1 MSPVVTIGVRDARAH
16 ASRFVMSIVAI
27 ALGVAFV
34 LGSFCFRGL
43 LDGQVRKMT
52 STNADGDVYVQGLV
66 TEDSDDSSASAD
78 SAASSAA
85 SATASSSSSDDDT
98 DSRNNI
104 DVSLVDTIAAVDGVQ
119 TAVPARSLDG
129 VVLVNSDGV
138 AASSMTGTS
147 ANAMSEEYRWRS
159 AHFVQGGYPR
169 GEHEVA
175 ISSDTASSAGLTY
188 GSQTKIVYPSAGV
201 QDVTVTGIFDLD
213 DSQAGALVLG
223 LDPDVVICEL
233 QAQGTSTDTIPRIKV
248 YGSANGGAALTEK
261 QQQDLADAIN
271 AALPADSQATAV
283 TGQSHRDELNKS
295 YSKQLGFI
303 QPLILIFAVLAL
315 FVGSFIIANTFT
327 MIVRDSMRGYA
338 LLRSIGVSPGQV
350 FATVIIQA
358 LLLGLVGSGIGV
370 VLGWGIVEAI
380 VTILAAQGTPF
391 TASAAPTVPIILLA
405 FAVGIAVSLLGA
417 TLPARRA
424 ALAPPIQAM
433 NETTNPEPP
442 VTRRAIGGIV
452 LALLGGLCW
461 WFALAIAHTS
471 DTAAGPT
478 PWPALNGIGVGWP
491 LGVGAGLLVVGVIM
505 LAPALVRPFGAVLG
519 WLPAHAFRVTGRL
532 AVRNLSRQKRRTANT
547 AAALFVALAIVGC
560 IGVVT
565 SSVKASVSDI
575 VDNNLQADYVLSA
588 NSVRIPNAALDQ
600 VRQLP
605 DVADVE
611 TTSVAMGVKV
621 SGVPDPMPVFVT
633 DRGFA
638 DTVIAPDSWEGDFYG
653 TLDDSTRVVVG
664 ETTASKYGWH
674 VGDTIEL
681 TSDGVTM
688 AAAAQ
693 QAQQQAQQAQ
703 EAQQAQQE
711 AQQAARQS
719 SRTATYTIGAI
730 AKGVPWS
737 SNIWIDA
744 TQADEL
750 GLSDALVTPSAFVT
764 FRDGTDTAAARGELE
779 SIARPYYTI
788 SVMSHDEYKS
798 ATSSMVDQ
806 VMLGMYALLALSLV
820 IAIFGIVNTLML
832 SISERTREIGVLRAI
847 GTSDGQVRGM
857 IAIEST
863 LISIMGTVLGLVAGV
878 AAGAEIRGCY
888 SAMGL
893 SVLSI
898 PWRQLAL
905 FLVCS
910 VLVGI
915 LASLAPARRAL
926 KIPVLDAV
934 ASE

>member
-175 ISSDTASSAGLTY
+175 LSNDTASSAGLTY

-271 AALPADSQATAV
+271 TALPVDSQATAV

-532 AVRNLSRQKRRTANT
+532 AVRNLSRQRRRTANT

-688 AAAAQ
+688 AAAEA
-693 QAQQQAQQAQ
+693 AQQQA
-703 EAQQAQQE
+703 QE

-730 AKGVPWS
+730 TKGTPWS
-737 SNIWIDA
+737 TGIWA
-744 TQADEL
+744 NPAQADEL
-750 GLSDALVTPSAFVT
+750 GESNALVTPSAFVT
-764 FRDGTDTAAARGELE
+764 LRDGTDADAARDDLE
-779 SIARPYYTI
+779 NIVRPYYTI

-888 SAMGL
+888 STMGM

>member
-175 ISSDTASSAGLTY
+175 LSNDTASSAGLTY

-271 AALPADSQATAV
+271 TALPVDSQATAV

-588 NSVRIPNAALDQ
+588 NSLRIPNAALDQ

-681 TSDGVTM
+681 TSDDVTM
-688 AAAAQ
+688 AAAEA
-693 QAQQQAQQAQ
+693 AQQQAQQ
-703 EAQQAQQE
+703 

-730 AKGVPWS
+730 TKGTPWS
-737 SNIWIDA
+737 TGIWA
-744 TQADEL
+744 NPAQADEL
-750 GLSDALVTPSAFVT
+750 GESNALVTPSAFVT
-764 FRDGTDTAAARGELE
+764 LRDGTDADAARDDLE
-779 SIARPYYTI
+779 NIVRPYYTI

-888 SAMGL
+888 STMGM

>member
-66 TEDSDDSSASAD
+66 TEDSDDSSAPAD

-159 AHFVQGGYPR
+159 AHFVQGGYPH

-175 ISSDTASSAGLTY
+175 LSNDTASSAGLAY

-271 AALPADSQATAV
+271 TALPVDSQATAV

-380 VTILAAQGTPF
+380 VAILAAQGTPF

-478 PWPALNGIGVGWP
+478 PWPALNGIDVGWP

-532 AVRNLSRQKRRTANT
+532 AVRNLSRQRRRTANT

-664 ETTASKYGWH
+664 ETTASKCDWH

-688 AAAAQ
+688 AAAEA
-693 QAQQQAQQAQ
+693 AQQQA
-703 EAQQAQQE
+703 QE

-730 AKGVPWS
+730 TKGTPWS
-737 SNIWIDA
+737 TGIWA
-744 TQADEL
+744 NPAQADEL
-750 GLSDALVTPSAFVT
+750 GESNALVTPSAFVT
-764 FRDGTDTAAARGELE
+764 LRDGTDADAARDDLE
-779 SIARPYYTI
+779 NIVRPYYTI

-888 SAMGL
+888 STMGM

>member
-66 TEDSDDSSASAD
+66 TEDSDDSSASAG
-78 SAASSAA
+78 SAASSVA
-85 SATASSSSSDDDT
+85 SATASSSSSEDDT

-104 DVSLVDTIAAVDGVQ
+104 DVSLVSTISAVDGVQ

-159 AHFVQGGYPR
+159 AHFVQGGYPH

-175 ISSDTASSAGLTY
+175 LSSDTASSAGLAY

-223 LDPDVVICEL
+223 LDPDVVISEL

-271 AALPADSQATAV
+271 DALPADSQATAV
-283 TGQSHRDELNKS
+283 TGRSHRDELNKS
-295 YSKQLGFI
+295 YGKQLGFI

-380 VTILAAQGTPF
+380 VAILAAQGTPF

-461 WFALAIAHTS
+461 WFALAIAHIS

-478 PWPALNGIGVGWP
+478 PWPALNGIGVSWP

-519 WLPAHAFRVTGRL
+519 WLPAHTFRVTGRL
-532 AVRNLSRQKRRTANT
+532 AVRNLSRQRRRTANT

-575 VDNNLQADYVLSA
+575 VDNNLQADYVLVA
-588 NSVRIPNAALDQ
+588 NGTRIPEPALEQ
-600 VRQLP
+600 IRQLD

-674 VGDTIEL
+674 VGDTMEL

-693 QAQQQAQQAQ
+693 QQA
-703 EAQQAQQE
+703 QE

-744 TQADEL
+744 AQADEL
-750 GLSDALVTPSAFVT
+750 GESNALVTPSAFVT
-764 FRDGTDTAAARGELE
+764 LRDGTDVDAARDDLE
-779 SIARPYYTI
+779 NIVRPYYTI

-898 PWRQLAL
+898 PWLQLAL

-910 VLVGI
+910 IAVGI

-926 KIPVLDAV
+926 GVPVLDAV

>member
-159 AHFVQGGYPR
+159 AHFVQGGYPH

-175 ISSDTASSAGLTY
+175 LSNDTASSAGLTY

-271 AALPADSQATAV
+271 TALPVDSQATAV

-391 TASAAPTVPIILLA
+391 TASAAPTAPIILLA

-532 AVRNLSRQKRRTANT
+532 AVRNLSRQRRRTANT

-664 ETTASKYGWH
+664 ETTASKYDWH

-688 AAAAQ
+688 AAAEA
-693 QAQQQAQQAQ
+693 AQQQA
-703 EAQQAQQE
+703 QE

-730 AKGVPWS
+730 TKGTPWS
-737 SNIWIDA
+737 TGIWA
-744 TQADEL
+744 NPAQADEL
-750 GLSDALVTPSAFVT
+750 GESNALVTPSAFVT
-764 FRDGTDTAAARGELE
+764 LRDGTDADAARDDLE
-779 SIARPYYTI
+779 NIVRPYYTI

-888 SAMGL
+888 STMGM

>member
-66 TEDSDDSSASAD
+66 TEDSDDSSAPAD

-175 ISSDTASSAGLTY
+175 LSNDTASSAGLTY

-271 AALPADSQATAV
+271 TALPVDSQATAV

-380 VTILAAQGTPF
+380 VAILAAQGTPF

-478 PWPALNGIGVGWP
+478 PWPALNGIDVGWP

-532 AVRNLSRQKRRTANT
+532 AVRNLSRQRRRTANT

-664 ETTASKYGWH
+664 ETTASKYDWH

-681 TSDGVTM
+681 TSDDVTM
-688 AAAAQ
+688 AAAEA
-693 QAQQQAQQAQ
+693 AQQQA
-703 EAQQAQQE
+703 QE

-730 AKGVPWS
+730 TKGTPWS
-737 SNIWIDA
+737 TGIWA
-744 TQADEL
+744 NPAQADEL
-750 GLSDALVTPSAFVT
+750 GESNALVTPSAFVT
-764 FRDGTDTAAARGELE
+764 LRDGTDADAARDDLE
-779 SIARPYYTI
+779 NIVRPYYTI

-888 SAMGL
+888 STMGM

>member
-175 ISSDTASSAGLTY
+175 LSNDTASSAGLTY

-271 AALPADSQATAV
+271 TALPVDSQATAV

-380 VTILAAQGTPF
+380 VAILAAQGTPF

-478 PWPALNGIGVGWP
+478 PWPALNGIDVGWP

-532 AVRNLSRQKRRTANT
+532 AVRNLSRQRRRTANT

-681 TSDGVTM
+681 TSDDVTM
-688 AAAAQ
+688 AAAEA
-693 QAQQQAQQAQ
+693 AQQQAQQ
-703 EAQQAQQE
+703 

-730 AKGVPWS
+730 TKGTPWS
-737 SNIWIDA
+737 TGIWA
-744 TQADEL
+744 NPAQADEL
-750 GLSDALVTPSAFVT
+750 GESNALVTPSAFVT
-764 FRDGTDTAAARGELE
+764 LRDGTDADAARDDLE
-779 SIARPYYTI
+779 NIVRPYYTI

-888 SAMGL
+888 STMGM

>member
-271 AALPADSQATAV
+271 TALPVDSQATAV

-391 TASAAPTVPIILLA
+391 TASAAPTAPIILLA

-681 TSDGVTM
+681 TSDDVTM
-688 AAAAQ
+688 AAAEA
-693 QAQQQAQQAQ
+693 AQQQAQQ
-703 EAQQAQQE
+703 

-730 AKGVPWS
+730 TKGTPWS
-737 SNIWIDA
+737 TGIWA
-744 TQADEL
+744 NPAQADEL
-750 GLSDALVTPSAFVT
+750 GESNALVTPSAFVT
-764 FRDGTDTAAARGELE
+764 LRDGTDADAARDDLE
-779 SIARPYYTI
+779 NIVRPYYTI

-888 SAMGL
+888 STMGM

>member
-66 TEDSDDSSASAD
+66 TEDSDYSSASAG

-175 ISSDTASSAGLTY
+175 ISSDTAGSAGLAY

-223 LDPDVVICEL
+223 LDPDVVISEL

-380 VTILAAQGTPF
+380 VAILAAQGTPF

-621 SGVPDPMPVFVT
+621 SGVPDPMPVFIT

-653 TLDDSTRVVVG
+653 TLDDPTRVVVG

-674 VGDTIEL
+674 VGDAIEL

-688 AAAAQ
+688 AAAEA
-693 QAQQQAQQAQ
+693 AQQQAQQAQ
-703 EAQQAQQE
+703 E
-711 AQQAARQS
+711 AARQS

-750 GLSDALVTPSAFVT
+750 GESNALVTPSAFVT
-764 FRDGTDTAAARGELE
+764 LRDGTDADAARDDLE
-779 SIARPYYTI
+779 NIVRPYYTI

-888 SAMGL
+888 STMGM

>member
-271 AALPADSQATAV
+271 TALPVDSQATAV

-380 VTILAAQGTPF
+380 VAILAAQGTPF

-478 PWPALNGIGVGWP
+478 PWPALNGIDVGWP

-664 ETTASKYGWH
+664 ETTASKYDWH

-688 AAAAQ
+688 AAAEA
-693 QAQQQAQQAQ
+693 AQQQA
-703 EAQQAQQE
+703 QE

-730 AKGVPWS
+730 TKGTPWS
-737 SNIWIDA
+737 TGIWA
-744 TQADEL
+744 NPAQADEL
-750 GLSDALVTPSAFVT
+750 GESNALVTPSAFVT
-764 FRDGTDTAAARGELE
+764 LRDGTDADAARDDLE
-779 SIARPYYTI
+779 NIVRPYYTI

-888 SAMGL
+888 STMGM

>member
-175 ISSDTASSAGLTY
+175 LSNDTASSAGLTY

-271 AALPADSQATAV
+271 TALPVDSQATAV

-681 TSDGVTM
+681 TSDDVTM
-688 AAAAQ
+688 AAAEA
-693 QAQQQAQQAQ
+693 AQQQAQQ
-703 EAQQAQQE
+703 

-730 AKGVPWS
+730 TKGTPWS
-737 SNIWIDA
+737 TGIWA
-744 TQADEL
+744 NPAQADEL
-750 GLSDALVTPSAFVT
+750 GESNALVTPSAFVT
-764 FRDGTDTAAARGELE
+764 LRDGTDADAARDDLE
-779 SIARPYYTI
+779 NIVRPYYTI

-888 SAMGL
+888 STMGM

>member
-159 AHFVQGGYPR
+159 AHFVQGGYPH

-175 ISSDTASSAGLTY
+175 LSNDTASSAGLTY

-271 AALPADSQATAV
+271 TALPVDSQATAV

-532 AVRNLSRQKRRTANT
+532 AVRNLSRQRRRTANT

-588 NSVRIPNAALDQ
+588 NSLRIPNAALDQ

-681 TSDGVTM
+681 TSDDVTM
-688 AAAAQ
+688 AAAEA
-693 QAQQQAQQAQ
+693 AQQQA
-703 EAQQAQQE
+703 QE

-730 AKGVPWS
+730 TKGTPWS
-737 SNIWIDA
+737 TGIWA
-744 TQADEL
+744 NPAQADEL
-750 GLSDALVTPSAFVT
+750 GESNALVTPSAFVT
-764 FRDGTDTAAARGELE
+764 LRDGTDADAARDDLE
-779 SIARPYYTI
+779 NIVRPYYTI

-888 SAMGL
+888 STMGM

>member
-66 TEDSDDSSASAD
+66 TEDSDDSSAPAD

-159 AHFVQGGYPR
+159 AHFVQGGYPH

-175 ISSDTASSAGLTY
+175 LSNDTASSAGLAY

-271 AALPADSQATAV
+271 TALPVDSQATAV

-380 VTILAAQGTPF
+380 VAILAAQGTPF

-478 PWPALNGIGVGWP
+478 PWPALNGIDVGWP

-532 AVRNLSRQKRRTANT
+532 AVRNLSRQRRRTANT

-664 ETTASKYGWH
+664 ETTASKYDWH

-688 AAAAQ
+688 AAAEA
-693 QAQQQAQQAQ
+693 AQQQA
-703 EAQQAQQE
+703 QE

-730 AKGVPWS
+730 TKGTPWS
-737 SNIWIDA
+737 TGIWA
-744 TQADEL
+744 NPAQADEL
-750 GLSDALVTPSAFVT
+750 GESNALVTPSAFVT
-764 FRDGTDTAAARGELE
+764 LRDGTDADAARDDLE
-779 SIARPYYTI
+779 NIVRPYYTI

-806 VMLGMYALLALSLV
+806 VMIGMYALLALSLV

-888 SAMGL
+888 STMGM

>member
-66 TEDSDDSSASAD
+66 TEDSDDSSAPAD

-98 DSRNNI
+98 DIRNNI
-104 DVSLVDTIAAVDGVQ
+104 DVFLVDTIAAVDGVQ

-159 AHFVQGGYPR
+159 AHFVQGGYPH

-175 ISSDTASSAGLTY
+175 LSNDTASSAGLAY

-271 AALPADSQATAV
+271 TALPVDSQATAV

-380 VTILAAQGTPF
+380 VAILAAQGTPF

-478 PWPALNGIGVGWP
+478 PWPALNGIDVGWP

-532 AVRNLSRQKRRTANT
+532 AVRNLSRQRRRTANT

-588 NSVRIPNAALDQ
+588 NSLRIPNAALDQ

-681 TSDGVTM
+681 TSDDVTM
-688 AAAAQ
+688 AAAEA
-693 QAQQQAQQAQ
+693 AQQQA
-703 EAQQAQQE
+703 QE

-730 AKGVPWS
+730 TKGTPWS
-737 SNIWIDA
+737 TGIWA
-744 TQADEL
+744 NPAQADEL
-750 GLSDALVTPSAFVT
+750 GESNALVTPSAFVT
-764 FRDGTDTAAARGELE
+764 LRDGTDADAARDDLE
-779 SIARPYYTI
+779 NIVRPYYTI

-888 SAMGL
+888 STMGM

>member
-175 ISSDTASSAGLTY
+175 LSNDTASSAGLAY

-271 AALPADSQATAV
+271 TALPVDSQATAV

-380 VTILAAQGTPF
+380 VAILAAQGTPF

-478 PWPALNGIGVGWP
+478 PWPALNGIDVGWP

-532 AVRNLSRQKRRTANT
+532 AVRNLSRQRRRTANT

-588 NSVRIPNAALDQ
+588 NSLRIPNAALDQ

-681 TSDGVTM
+681 TSDDVTM
-688 AAAAQ
+688 AAAEA
-693 QAQQQAQQAQ
+693 AQQQA
-703 EAQQAQQE
+703 QE

-730 AKGVPWS
+730 TKGTPWS
-737 SNIWIDA
+737 TGIWA
-744 TQADEL
+744 NPAQADEL
-750 GLSDALVTPSAFVT
+750 GESNALVTPSAFVT
-764 FRDGTDTAAARGELE
+764 LRDGTDADAARDDLE
-779 SIARPYYTI
+779 NIVRPYYTI

-888 SAMGL
+888 STMGM

>member
-175 ISSDTASSAGLTY
+175 LSNDTASSAGLTY

-271 AALPADSQATAV
+271 TALPVDSQATAV

-391 TASAAPTVPIILLA
+391 TASAAPTAPIILLA

-588 NSVRIPNAALDQ
+588 NSLRIPNAALDQ

-681 TSDGVTM
+681 TSDDVTM
-688 AAAAQ
+688 AAAEA
-693 QAQQQAQQAQ
+693 AQQQA
-703 EAQQAQQE
+703 QE

-730 AKGVPWS
+730 TKGTPWS
-737 SNIWIDA
+737 TGIWA
-744 TQADEL
+744 NPAQADEL
-750 GLSDALVTPSAFVT
+750 GESNALVTPSAFVT
-764 FRDGTDTAAARGELE
+764 LRDGTDADAARDDLE
-779 SIARPYYTI
+779 NIVRPYYTI

-888 SAMGL
+888 STMGM

>member
-66 TEDSDDSSASAD
+66 TEDSDYSSASAG

-175 ISSDTASSAGLTY
+175 ISSDTAGSAGLAY

-223 LDPDVVICEL
+223 LDPDVVISEL

-338 LLRSIGVSPGQV
+338 LLRSIGVSPGQI

-380 VTILAAQGTPF
+380 VAILAAQGTPF

-519 WLPAHAFRVTGRL
+519 WLPAHAFHVTGRL

-674 VGDTIEL
+674 VGDAIEL

-688 AAAAQ
+688 AAAEA
-693 QAQQQAQQAQ
+693 AQQQAQQAQ
-703 EAQQAQQE
+703 E
-711 AQQAARQS
+711 AARQS

-750 GLSDALVTPSAFVT
+750 GESNALVTPSAFVT
-764 FRDGTDTAAARGELE
+764 LRDGTDADAARDDLE
-779 SIARPYYTI
+779 NIVRPYYTI

-888 SAMGL
+888 STMGM

>member
-66 TEDSDDSSASAD
+66 TEDSDDSSAPAD

-159 AHFVQGGYPR
+159 AHFVQGGYPH

-175 ISSDTASSAGLTY
+175 LSNDTASSAGLAY

-271 AALPADSQATAV
+271 TALPVDSQATAV

-478 PWPALNGIGVGWP
+478 PWPALNGIDVGWP

-532 AVRNLSRQKRRTANT
+532 AVRNLSRQRRRTANT

-681 TSDGVTM
+681 TSDDVTM
-688 AAAAQ
+688 AAAEA
-693 QAQQQAQQAQ
+693 AQQQAQQ
-703 EAQQAQQE
+703 

-730 AKGVPWS
+730 TKGTPWS
-737 SNIWIDA
+737 TGIWA
-744 TQADEL
+744 NPAQADEL
-750 GLSDALVTPSAFVT
+750 GESNALVTPSAFVT
-764 FRDGTDTAAARGELE
+764 LRDGTDADAARDDLE
-779 SIARPYYTI
+779 NIVRPYYTI

-888 SAMGL
+888 STMGM

>member
-175 ISSDTASSAGLTY
+175 LSNDTASSAGLTY

-271 AALPADSQATAV
+271 TALPVDSQATAV

-380 VTILAAQGTPF
+380 VAILAAQGTPF

-681 TSDGVTM
+681 TSDDVTM
-688 AAAAQ
+688 AAAEA
-693 QAQQQAQQAQ
+693 AQQQA
-703 EAQQAQQE
+703 QE

-730 AKGVPWS
+730 TKGTPWS
-737 SNIWIDA
+737 TGIWA
-744 TQADEL
+744 NPAQADEL
-750 GLSDALVTPSAFVT
+750 GESNALVTPSAFVT
-764 FRDGTDTAAARGELE
+764 LRDGTDADAARDDLE
-779 SIARPYYTI
+779 NIVRPYYTI

-888 SAMGL
+888 STMGM

>member
-66 TEDSDDSSASAD
+66 TEDSDDSSAPAD

-159 AHFVQGGYPR
+159 AHFVQGGYPH

-175 ISSDTASSAGLTY
+175 LSNDTASSAGLAY

-271 AALPADSQATAV
+271 TALPVDSQATAV

-380 VTILAAQGTPF
+380 VAILAAQGTPF

-478 PWPALNGIGVGWP
+478 PWPALNGIDVGWP

-532 AVRNLSRQKRRTANT
+532 AVRNLSRQRRRTANT

-664 ETTASKYGWH
+664 ETTASKYDWH

-688 AAAAQ
+688 AAAEA
-693 QAQQQAQQAQ
+693 AQQQA
-703 EAQQAQQE
+703 QE

-730 AKGVPWS
+730 TKGTPWS
-737 SNIWIDA
+737 TGIWA
-744 TQADEL
+744 NPAQADEL
-750 GLSDALVTPSAFVT
+750 GESNALVTPSAFVT
-764 FRDGTDTAAARGELE
+764 LRDGTDADAARDDLE
-779 SIARPYYTI
+779 NIVRPYYTI

-888 SAMGL
+888 STMGM

>member
-66 TEDSDDSSASAD
+66 TEDSDDSSAPAD

-175 ISSDTASSAGLTY
+175 LSNDTASSAGLTY

-271 AALPADSQATAV
+271 TALPVDSQATAV

-380 VTILAAQGTPF
+380 VAILAAQGTPF

-478 PWPALNGIGVGWP
+478 PWPALNGIDVGWP

-532 AVRNLSRQKRRTANT
+532 AVRNLSRQRRRTANT

-664 ETTASKYGWH
+664 ETTASKYDWH

-688 AAAAQ
+688 AAAEA
-693 QAQQQAQQAQ
+693 AQQQA
-703 EAQQAQQE
+703 QE

-730 AKGVPWS
+730 TKGTPWS
-737 SNIWIDA
+737 TGIWA
-744 TQADEL
+744 NPAQADEL
-750 GLSDALVTPSAFVT
+750 GESNALVTPSAFVT
-764 FRDGTDTAAARGELE
+764 LRDGTDADAARDDLE
-779 SIARPYYTI
+779 NIVRPYYTI

-888 SAMGL
+888 STMGM

>member
-43 LDGQVRKMT
+43 LGGQVRKMT

-66 TEDSDDSSASAD
+66 TEDSDDSSASAG

-85 SATASSSSSDDDT
+85 SATASSSSSEDDT

-104 DVSLVDTIAAVDGVQ
+104 DVSLVSTISAVDGVQ

-159 AHFVQGGYPR
+159 AHFVQGGYPH

-175 ISSDTASSAGLTY
+175 LSSDTASSAGLAY

-380 VTILAAQGTPF
+380 VAILAAQGTPF

-478 PWPALNGIGVGWP
+478 PWPALNGIGVSWP

-519 WLPAHAFRVTGRL
+519 WLPAHTFRVTGRL
-532 AVRNLSRQKRRTANT
+532 AVRNLSRQRRRTANT

-575 VDNNLQADYVLSA
+575 VDNNLQADYVLVA
-588 NSVRIPNAALDQ
+588 NSTRIPEPALEQ
-600 VRQLP
+600 IRQLD

-611 TTSVAMGVKV
+611 TTSVAMGVKA

-693 QAQQQAQQAQ
+693 QAQQQAQ
-703 EAQQAQQE
+703 E

-750 GLSDALVTPSAFVT
+750 GLSDALIKPSAFVT

-779 SIARPYYTI
+779 SIALPYYTI

-878 AAGAEIRGCY
+878 AAGAEIRSCY

-898 PWRQLAL
+898 PWLQLAL

-910 VLVGI
+910 IAVGI

-926 KIPVLDAV
+926 GVPVLDAV

>member
-1 MSPVVTIGVRDARAH
+1 
-16 ASRFVMSIVAI
+16 
-27 ALGVAFV
+27 
-34 LGSFCFRGL
+34 
-43 LDGQVRKMT
+43 
-52 STNADGDVYVQGLV
+52 
-66 TEDSDDSSASAD
+66 
-78 SAASSAA
+78 
-85 SATASSSSSDDDT
+85 
-98 DSRNNI
+98 
-104 DVSLVDTIAAVDGVQ
+104 
-119 TAVPARSLDG
+119 
-129 VVLVNSDGV
+129 
-138 AASSMTGTS
+138 
-147 ANAMSEEYRWRS
+147 
-159 AHFVQGGYPR
+159 
-169 GEHEVA
+169 
-175 ISSDTASSAGLTY
+175 
-188 GSQTKIVYPSAGV
+188 
-201 QDVTVTGIFDLD
+201 
-213 DSQAGALVLG
+213 
-223 LDPDVVICEL
+223 
-233 QAQGTSTDTIPRIKV
+233 
-248 YGSANGGAALTEK
+248 
-261 QQQDLADAIN
+261 
-271 AALPADSQATAV
+271 
-283 TGQSHRDELNKS
+283 
-295 YSKQLGFI
+295 
-303 QPLILIFAVLAL
+303 
-315 FVGSFIIANTFT
+315 
-327 MIVRDSMRGYA
+327 
-338 LLRSIGVSPGQV
+338 
-350 FATVIIQA
+350 
-358 LLLGLVGSGIGV
+358 
-370 VLGWGIVEAI
+370 
-380 VTILAAQGTPF
+380 
-391 TASAAPTVPIILLA
+391 
-405 FAVGIAVSLLGA
+405 
-417 TLPARRA
+417 
-424 ALAPPIQAM
+424 
-433 NETTNPEPP
+433 
-442 VTRRAIGGIV
+442 
-452 LALLGGLCW
+452 
-461 WFALAIAHTS
+461 
-471 DTAAGPT
+471 
-478 PWPALNGIGVGWP
+478 
-491 LGVGAGLLVVGVIM
+491 
-505 LAPALVRPFGAVLG
+505 
-519 WLPAHAFRVTGRL
+519 
-532 AVRNLSRQKRRTANT
+532 
-547 AAALFVALAIVGC
+547 LFVALAIVGC

-575 VDNNLQADYVLSA
+575 VDNNLQADYVLVA
-588 NSVRIPNAALDQ
+588 NSTRIPEPALEQ
-600 VRQLP
+600 IRQLD

-703 EAQQAQQE
+703 EAQQA
-711 AQQAARQS
+711 ARQS

-750 GLSDALVTPSAFVT
+750 GLSDALIKPSAFVT

-898 PWRQLAL
+898 PWLQLAL

-910 VLVGI
+910 IAVGI

-926 KIPVLDAV
+926 GVPVLDAV

>member
-175 ISSDTASSAGLTY
+175 LSNDTASSAGLTY

-271 AALPADSQATAV
+271 TALPVDSQATAV

-588 NSVRIPNAALDQ
+588 NSLRIPNAALDQ

-681 TSDGVTM
+681 TSDDVTM
-688 AAAAQ
+688 AAAEA
-693 QAQQQAQQAQ
+693 AQQQAQQAH
-703 EAQQAQQE
+703 
-711 AQQAARQS
+711 QAARQS

-730 AKGVPWS
+730 TKGTPWS
-737 SNIWIDA
+737 TGIWA
-744 TQADEL
+744 NPAQADEL
-750 GLSDALVTPSAFVT
+750 GESNALVTPSAFVT
-764 FRDGTDTAAARGELE
+764 LRDGTDADAARDDLE
-779 SIARPYYTI
+779 NIVRPYYTI

-888 SAMGL
+888 STMGM

>member
-66 TEDSDDSSASAD
+66 TEDSDYSSASAG

-175 ISSDTASSAGLTY
+175 ISSDTAGSAGLAY

-223 LDPDVVICEL
+223 LDPDVVISEL

-338 LLRSIGVSPGQV
+338 LLRSIGVSPGQI

-380 VTILAAQGTPF
+380 VAILAAQGTPF

-532 AVRNLSRQKRRTANT
+532 AVRNLSCQKRRTANT

-674 VGDTIEL
+674 VGDAIEL

-688 AAAAQ
+688 AAAEA
-693 QAQQQAQQAQ
+693 AQQQAQQAQ
-703 EAQQAQQE
+703 E
-711 AQQAARQS
+711 AARQS

-750 GLSDALVTPSAFVT
+750 GESNALVTPSAFVT
-764 FRDGTDTAAARGELE
+764 LRDGTDADAARDDLE
-779 SIARPYYTI
+779 NIVRPYYTI

-888 SAMGL
+888 STMGM

>member
-66 TEDSDDSSASAD
+66 TEDSDYSSASAG

-175 ISSDTASSAGLTY
+175 ISSDTAGSAGLAY

-223 LDPDVVICEL
+223 LDPDVVISEL

-338 LLRSIGVSPGQV
+338 LLRSIGVSPGQI

-380 VTILAAQGTPF
+380 VAILAAQGTPF

-532 AVRNLSRQKRRTANT
+532 AVRNLSRQRRRTANT

-621 SGVPDPMPVFVT
+621 SGVPDPMPVFIT

-653 TLDDSTRVVVG
+653 TLDDPTRVVVG

-681 TSDGVTM
+681 TSDDVTM

-703 EAQQAQQE
+703 QQAQE

-750 GLSDALVTPSAFVT
+750 GLSDALIKPSAFVT
-764 FRDGTDTAAARGELE
+764 LRDGTDADAARDDLE
-779 SIARPYYTI
+779 NIVRPYYTI

-888 SAMGL
+888 STMGM

>member
-175 ISSDTASSAGLTY
+175 LSNDTASSAGLTY

-271 AALPADSQATAV
+271 TALPVDSQATAV

-681 TSDGVTM
+681 TSDDVTM
-688 AAAAQ
+688 AAAEA
-693 QAQQQAQQAQ
+693 AQQQAQQ
-703 EAQQAQQE
+703 

-730 AKGVPWS
+730 TKGTPWS
-737 SNIWIDA
+737 TGIWA
-744 TQADEL
+744 NPAQADEL
-750 GLSDALVTPSAFVT
+750 GESNALVTPSAFVT
-764 FRDGTDTAAARGELE
+764 LRDGTDADAARDDLE
-779 SIARPYYTI
+779 NIVRPYYTI

-806 VMLGMYALLALSLV
+806 VMIGMYALLALSLV

-888 SAMGL
+888 STMGM

>member
-1 MSPVVTIGVRDARAH
+1 M
-16 ASRFVMSIVAI
+16 ASRAC
-27 ALGVAFV
+27 L
-34 LGSFCFRGL
+34 
-43 LDGQVRKMT
+43 
-52 STNADGDVYVQGLV
+52 
-66 TEDSDDSSASAD
+66 
-78 SAASSAA
+78 
-85 SATASSSSSDDDT
+85 
-98 DSRNNI
+98 
-104 DVSLVDTIAAVDGVQ
+104 
-119 TAVPARSLDG
+119 
-129 VVLVNSDGV
+129 
-138 AASSMTGTS
+138 
-147 ANAMSEEYRWRS
+147 
-159 AHFVQGGYPR
+159 PR
-169 GEHEVA
+169 
-175 ISSDTASSAGLTY
+175 
-188 GSQTKIVYPSAGV
+188 
-201 QDVTVTGIFDLD
+201 
-213 DSQAGALVLG
+213 
-223 LDPDVVICEL
+223 
-233 QAQGTSTDTIPRIKV
+233 
-248 YGSANGGAALTEK
+248 
-261 QQQDLADAIN
+261 
-271 AALPADSQATAV
+271 
-283 TGQSHRDELNKS
+283 HR
-295 YSKQLGFI
+295 
-303 QPLILIFAVLAL
+303 
-315 FVGSFIIANTFT
+315 
-327 MIVRDSMRGYA
+327 
-338 LLRSIGVSPGQV
+338 
-350 FATVIIQA
+350 
-358 LLLGLVGSGIGV
+358 
-370 VLGWGIVEAI
+370 
-380 VTILAAQGTPF
+380 
-391 TASAAPTVPIILLA
+391 
-405 FAVGIAVSLLGA
+405 
-417 TLPARRA
+417 
-424 ALAPPIQAM
+424 
-433 NETTNPEPP
+433 
-442 VTRRAIGGIV
+442 
-452 LALLGGLCW
+452 
-461 WFALAIAHTS
+461 
-471 DTAAGPT
+471 
-478 PWPALNGIGVGWP
+478 
-491 LGVGAGLLVVGVIM
+491 
-505 LAPALVRPFGAVLG
+505 
-519 WLPAHAFRVTGRL
+519 RL

-674 VGDTIEL
+674 VGDAIEL

-688 AAAAQ
+688 AAAEA
-693 QAQQQAQQAQ
+693 AQQQAQQAQ
-703 EAQQAQQE
+703 E
-711 AQQAARQS
+711 AARQS

-750 GLSDALVTPSAFVT
+750 GESNALVTPSAFVT
-764 FRDGTDTAAARGELE
+764 LRDGTDADAARDDLE
-779 SIARPYYTI
+779 NIVRPYYTI

-888 SAMGL
+888 STMGM

>member
-159 AHFVQGGYPR
+159 AHFVQGGYPH

-175 ISSDTASSAGLTY
+175 LSNDTASSAGLTY

-271 AALPADSQATAV
+271 TALPVDSQATAV

-681 TSDGVTM
+681 TSDDVTM
-688 AAAAQ
+688 AAAEA
-693 QAQQQAQQAQ
+693 AQQQA
-703 EAQQAQQE
+703 QE

-730 AKGVPWS
+730 TKGTPWS
-737 SNIWIDA
+737 TGIWA
-744 TQADEL
+744 NPAQADEL
-750 GLSDALVTPSAFVT
+750 GESNALVTPSAFVT
-764 FRDGTDTAAARGELE
+764 LRDGTDADAARDDLE
-779 SIARPYYTI
+779 NIVRPYYTI

-888 SAMGL
+888 STMGM